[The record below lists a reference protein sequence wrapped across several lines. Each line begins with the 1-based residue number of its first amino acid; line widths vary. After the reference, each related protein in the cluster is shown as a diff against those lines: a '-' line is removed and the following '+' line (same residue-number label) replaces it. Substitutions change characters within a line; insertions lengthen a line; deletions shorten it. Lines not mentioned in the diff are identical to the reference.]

1 MIDRRTADLIAIGQ
15 LTFAMIF
22 RDIYY
27 QFESVIAEHIRSS
40 VEHLPRVGGDTV
52 PITVSIGLS
61 TWTKNSRTTLEELL
75 LNADQALYEAK
86 HTGRNRVVD
95 AGALK
100 P

>member
-1 MIDRRTADLIAIGQ
+1 
-15 LTFAMIF
+15 
-22 RDIYY
+22 
-27 QFESVIAEHIRSS
+27 
-40 VEHLPRVGGDTV
+40 
-52 PITVSIGLS
+52 VSIGLS